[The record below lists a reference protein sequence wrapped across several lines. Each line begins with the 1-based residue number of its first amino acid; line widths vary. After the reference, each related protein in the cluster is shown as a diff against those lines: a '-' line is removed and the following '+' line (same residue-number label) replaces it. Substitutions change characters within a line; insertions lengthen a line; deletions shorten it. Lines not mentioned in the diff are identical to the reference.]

1 MLTYL
6 DRSEGNVLA
15 VKASGK
21 LARAEYETFLRRL
34 EDLIAAH
41 GKVRVLFELEDLQG
55 WELGAAWDDLKFTL
69 KHGGDVERC
78 AVVGEKKWHE
88 IMTKLAKP
96 FFRVKYFD
104 KSQLDEAWRWVLE
117 GARTEAHV

>member
-1 MLTYL
+1 MLTHL
-6 DRSEGNVLA
+6 ERSEGNVLA

-21 LARAEYETFLRRL
+21 LTHADYATFLPRL
-34 EDLIAAH
+34 EALLAAY
-41 GKVRVLFELEDLQG
+41 GKVRVLFELEDCRG
-55 WELGAAWDDLKFTL
+55 WELGAAWDDLKFTF
-69 KHGGDVERC
+69 KHGADVERC

-104 KSQLDEAWRWVLE
+104 KSEMGEAWRWVLD
-117 GARTEAHV
+117 GARVEAHA